1 MNLFEFLTRGLF
13 QKVTKLFIDGQWI
26 LGAGNE
32 REIINP
38 ANKEVLDTIF
48 DATPDQISEAIS
60 AARNAFERT
69 DWATNVSRRV
79 KVLRHTANALSQHAE
94 EIARIETKN
103 TGKPIRESRLDVE
116 DSITCLQY
124 YADLVEKRTPWIK
137 TMADGTTS
145 CVVEEPIGVTGLIV
159 PWNFPLLLAVWK
171 LAPAIAAGNTI
182 VLKPSELTPLSIT
195 RLAGLLHESG
205 LPEGVFNLVL
215 GDGEV
220 GQAIVRDPRVD
231 KISFTGSVPTGQKIY
246 AQCAESMKRVSLELG
261 GKSPLIIFED
271 IDLDDAVDWMMF
283 GSYFNQGEVCVASS
297 RILVSEKILKTFTQR
312 LIEHVQKIKIDNPML
327 EETELGPLIS
337 ASHMAKVQSYVELG
351 KNEGAR
357 CLIGGKSIEQKTG
370 YFFQPTVFV
379 DVEQDMRIVQEEIF
393 GPVATIQ
400 SFTDEE
406 EAIELANGTK
416 YGLAAGIFTK
426 DTTRAQRVAS
436 QIRAGTIWING
447 YHTPYVEAPWGGFK
461 FSGIGRELGPHGLA
475 NYVEYKHIN
484 VRPKLDKLGWYSLQ

>member
-246 AQCAESMKRVSLELG
+246 A
-261 GKSPLIIFED
+261 
-271 IDLDDAVDWMMF
+271 
-283 GSYFNQGEVCVASS
+283 
-297 RILVSEKILKTFTQR
+297 
-312 LIEHVQKIKIDNPML
+312 
-327 EETELGPLIS
+327 
-337 ASHMAKVQSYVELG
+337 
-351 KNEGAR
+351 
-357 CLIGGKSIEQKTG
+357 
-370 YFFQPTVFV
+370 
-379 DVEQDMRIVQEEIF
+379 
-393 GPVATIQ
+393 
-400 SFTDEE
+400 
-406 EAIELANGTK
+406 
-416 YGLAAGIFTK
+416 
-426 DTTRAQRVAS
+426 
-436 QIRAGTIWING
+436 
-447 YHTPYVEAPWGGFK
+447 
-461 FSGIGRELGPHGLA
+461 
-475 NYVEYKHIN
+475 N
-484 VRPKLDKLGWYSLQ
+484 VLNR